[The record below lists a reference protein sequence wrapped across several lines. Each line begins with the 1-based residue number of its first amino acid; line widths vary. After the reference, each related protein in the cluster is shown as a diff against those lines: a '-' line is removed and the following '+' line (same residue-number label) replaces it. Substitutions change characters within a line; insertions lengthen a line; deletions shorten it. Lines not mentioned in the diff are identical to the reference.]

1 MGLMSVD
8 KTVDDEVFEPGDYLV
23 DNSGVEGGDPVS
35 SLSEGGVDETVDNL
49 VEPPV
54 DEGGDI
60 EEVLAR
66 LRGDDVGVREPLPG
80 RVDLS
85 VVVERGLSVA
95 EGSSFTGDL
104 EWEFMIDDEV
114 PYLVFREGG
123 VVVVGVALTKRVVES
138 LGSGLDDVRRL
149 YEPVVK
155 KDKLWVRFKKWY
167 ARMRRE
173 HGIVTALGSL
183 MIGGIAVVMV
193 GLSVY
198 TMVTQSQLWLW
209 LMG

>member
-1 MGLMSVD
+1 M
-8 KTVDDEVFEPGDYLV
+8 
-23 DNSGVEGGDPVS
+23 
-35 SLSEGGVDETVDNL
+35 
-49 VEPPV
+49 
-54 DEGGDI
+54 
-60 EEVLAR
+60 
-66 LRGDDVGVREPLPG
+66 
-80 RVDLS
+80 
-85 VVVERGLSVA
+85 VVERGLSLA

-104 EWEFMIDDEV
+104 EWEFVIDDEV

-138 LGSGLDDVRRL
+138 LGGGLDDVRRL
-149 YEPVVK
+149 YEPVVVK

-183 MIGGIAVVMV
+183 MIGGLAVVMV